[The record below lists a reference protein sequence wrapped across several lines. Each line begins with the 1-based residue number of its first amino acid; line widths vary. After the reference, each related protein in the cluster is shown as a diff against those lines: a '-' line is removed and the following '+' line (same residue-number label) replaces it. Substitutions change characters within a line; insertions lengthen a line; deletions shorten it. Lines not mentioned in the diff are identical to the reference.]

1 MHANAYHYLQTF
13 TIVQDDLI
21 DGRFAP
27 AVLDQLRGSARRRF
41 LEQLGVHTGDL
52 TQQGLRLR
60 IRDIPRFSSLDLGP
74 GDVVAVTQL
83 LERIEEGLII
93 VESVYAVTRA
103 WLPLYQER
111 IRVWVEDRTGHSRIP
126 ESLQQSARKWLGLIR
141 GLTPST
147 VSPPSS
153 TAKADSRL

>member
-21 DGRFAP
+21 DGQFAP

-41 LEQLGVHTGDL
+41 LEQLGAHTGGL
-52 TQQGLRLR
+52 AQQGLRLR
-60 IRDIPRFSSLDLGP
+60 ICDITRSSSLSLGP

-83 LERIEEGLII
+83 LERLEEELVI
-93 VESVYAVTRA
+93 VESVYAVTRK

-111 IRVWVEDRTGHSRIP
+111 IRVRIEDRMGQSRMP
-126 ESLQQSARKWLGLIR
+126 EPLQQSARKWLGLIR
-141 GLTPST
+141 GLTPS
-147 VSPPSS
+147 SGI
-153 TAKADSRL
+153 TAQINSQS

>member
-13 TIVQDDLI
+13 TIVQDDLT
-21 DGRFAP
+21 DGQFAP

-41 LEQLGVHTGDL
+41 LEQLGAHTGEL

-60 IRDIPRFSSLDLGP
+60 IRDITRSSSLDLGP

-83 LERIEEGLII
+83 LERIEEELVV
-93 VESVYAVTRA
+93 VESVYVVTRA

-111 IRVWVEDRTGHSRIP
+111 IRVRIEDRMGHSRMP
-126 ESLQQSARKWLGLIR
+126 EPLQQSARKWLGLIR

-147 VSPPSS
+147 SIAAQLNSQS
-153 TAKADSRL
+153 